1 MIQKPTV
8 CQICGCNCSLLAT
21 IENDRIVSV
30 EGNPQAP
37 HNRGGVCVKG
47 KMSPNILY
55 APDRIASPL
64 KRRKDGSGFSPI
76 TWDDA
81 LSEIAEKLFRI
92 KNDHGAEALTIYRGR
107 STRFID
113 RAFIA
118 AFAQLYGT
126 PNVTG
131 VWTLCVGPKI
141 IGYRATFGLSAFP
154 MCDFRNAGLIVL
166 WGTNPAAS
174 RMHRYFS
181 LPGDIRSAVKKGAE
195 LVIVDPRKHRFARE
209 ADLHL
214 PINPGTDTY
223 LIMALIKLITDRGW
237 ADNDYIRK
245 YTTGFDRLARSLE
258 GFDLNTAAASTGI
271 PLETIKELAKK
282 IGNIK
287 PVAIDRREGVIHQTN
302 GTQIN
307 RALAILIAITGNADI
322 PGGLN
327 FTAWPNW
334 DNTLGISKTLD
345 VPAIWNSQYPLA
357 LDGAQTLTDAILEEE
372 PYPIKAMISI
382 SGNPM
387 SSLPNTKRVGEALG
401 KLDLLVVN
409 DLFMTETA
417 AIADYVLPGA
427 TFYEK
432 GEFHTEPLKPE
443 QWIQATEPLVEP
455 QGESKPEWRFIKSL
469 AEHMGIQELSEFK
482 NEDTIL
488 NKVFHDS
495 GHPELDPT
503 ALRQG
508 LNLGPMTFGTLLDS
522 GFSTPSGKIEIYSD
536 WLEQSGYAPL
546 PVAEDAC
553 FCTDAYPYRLI
564 TGARSDAFDHSQHR
578 NIPELR
584 KLCPHPEAEIPTE
597 IASFLGAR
605 NGDFIRVE
613 TQWGKMNIRLKIVD
627 GMNPNT
633 ISIPHGWPGRDN
645 VNYLVGDT
653 LRDNIAGTPAYKAVP
668 CNVVK
673 AKMNT

>member
-30 EGNPQAP
+30 EGNPKAP
-37 HNRGGVCVKG
+37 HNRGGICVKG
-47 KMSPNILY
+47 KRSPNILY
-55 APDRIASPL
+55 APDRILSPL
-64 KRRKDGSGFSPI
+64 KRRKDGSGFDPI

-81 LSEIAEKLFRI
+81 LSEIAEKLLKI

-113 RAFIA
+113 RAFMA

-126 PNVTG
+126 PNMTG

-154 MCDFRNAGLIVL
+154 MCDFQNARLIVL

-181 LPGDIRSAVKKGAE
+181 LPGDIRSAVRNGAE
-195 LVIVDPRKHRFARE
+195 LVIVDPRKHRFAIE
-209 ADLHL
+209 ADFHL

-223 LIMALIKLITDRGW
+223 LIMALIKLIIDQGW
-237 ADNDYIRK
+237 TDNDYIQK
-245 YTTGFDRLARSLE
+245 YTTGFDRLVRSLE
-258 GFDLNTAAASTGI
+258 GFDLDTAAASTGI
-271 PLETIKELAKK
+271 SLKAIEKLAKK
-282 IGNIK
+282 VGTIK
-287 PVAIDRREGVIHQTN
+287 PAAIDRREGVIHQIN

-307 RALAILIAITGNADI
+307 RALAIMIAVTGNADM

-334 DNTLGISKTLD
+334 DNSLGISKTLD
-345 VPAIWNSQYPLA
+345 VPSIWNSQYPLA
-357 LDGAQTLTDAILEEE
+357 LDGAQTLTDAILEEQ
-372 PYPIKAMISI
+372 PYPIKAMICI

-387 SSLPNTKRVGEALG
+387 SSLPNTKRIKEALG

-417 AIADYVLPGA
+417 EIADYVLPGV

-432 GEFHTEPLKPE
+432 GEFHAEPLKPE
-443 QWIQATEPLVEP
+443 QWIQTTEPLIEP
-455 QGESKPEWRFIKSL
+455 RSESKSEWRFMQEL
-469 AEHMGIQELSEFK
+469 AERLGYEQLSDLG
-482 NEDTIL
+482 NEDEIL
-488 NKVFHDS
+488 RRVFHDS
-495 GHPELDPT
+495 GKPDLDPVS
-503 ALRQG
+503 LRHG
-508 LNLGPMTFGTLLDS
+508 LNLGPMTFGKQLDS
-522 GFSTPSGKIEIYSD
+522 GFSTSSGKIEIYSD

-553 FCTDAYPYRLI
+553 FCDGTYPYRLI
-564 TGARSDAFDHSQHR
+564 TGARNDAFYHSQYR

-597 IASFLGAR
+597 IASYLGVR
-605 NGDFIRVE
+605 NGDFIQIE
-613 TQWGKMNIRLKIVD
+613 TQWGNMNIRLKIVH

-653 LRDNIAGTPAYKAVP
+653 LRDSIAGTPAYKAVP
-668 CNVVK
+668 CNLVK
-673 AKMNT
+673 AE

>member
-37 HNRGGVCVKG
+37 HNRGGICVKG

-76 TWDDA
+76 TWGDA
-81 LSEIAEKLFRI
+81 LSEIAEKILKI

-154 MCDFRNAGLIVL
+154 MCDFQNAGLIVL

-174 RMHRYFS
+174 RMHRYFK
-181 LPGDIRSAVKKGAE
+181 LPQDIRAAIKKGAE
-195 LVIVDPRKHRFARE
+195 LVIVDPRKHRFAKE

-214 PINPGTDTY
+214 PITPGTDTY

-237 ADNDYIRK
+237 IDNEYIRK
-245 YTTGFDRLARSLE
+245 YTTGFDRLVRSLE

-271 PLETIKELAKK
+271 PFETIEALAKK
-282 IGNIK
+282 IANIK
-287 PVAIDRREGVIHQTN
+287 PAAIDRREGVIHQTN

-327 FTAWPNW
+327 FTAWPKW
-334 DNTLGISKTLD
+334 DSTLGISKTLD
-345 VPAIWNSQYPLA
+345 VQAIWDSQYPLA

-469 AEHMGIQELSEFK
+469 AEHMGIQELSEFE

-508 LNLGPMTFGTLLDS
+508 LNLGPMTFGKLLDS

-536 WLEQSGYAPL
+536 WFEQSGYAPL

-564 TGARSDAFDHSQHR
+564 TGARSDAFYHSQYR

-597 IASFLGAR
+597 IASLLNVE
-605 NGDFIRVE
+605 NGDLIVVKTE
-613 TQWGKMNIRLKIVD
+613 WGKMNIRLKIVD

-645 VNYLVGDT
+645 ANYLVGDK

-668 CNVVK
+668 CNVIK
-673 AKMNT
+673 AE